1 MQPTEIT
8 RPEPR
13 VLPYGSVVQFDSFE
27 LRLETGELRRD
38 GMRVRLQTKPFQI
51 LAALLER
58 PGHVVTREELR
69 ARLWPSDT
77 FVDFESGLN
86 TAANRLRI
94 ALGDSAENPRYIET
108 LARIGYRFVAPVRRA
123 AASGVVELL
132 VTTLEPPAALQPN
145 GSAEIVTSAGDPPRA
160 QPPSNR
166 WRLPWHWRR
175 LAVASGATL
184 VLFGAGLLAGRYSAS
199 RQEWSVRQISFRRG
213 VVTSARFTPSGE
225 VVYSARWSGAPPRLF
240 LNDTLSP
247 ESRDLGLAET
257 RLAAVNASSE
267 LALFQHE
274 RPGLLAR
281 VPLHGGSPRL
291 VAKSVAAA
299 DFSPLGGELCVA
311 VSSPSGVTVEMPPG
325 NALYRTSGW
334 IDVLRVSPD
343 GRSIA
348 FLEHELSVDDAG
360 SVVLIDSDHKVRR
373 LSTGWASIVGLAW
386 APSGREIFI
395 SAARSG
401 ALLNVWAV
409 TRDGGVRHVA
419 STPDS
424 FVIFDVA
431 RDGRVLASR
440 FNRRQNMIIGETRAG
455 SAEDAS
461 WFDWTRAVAMS
472 DDGDRVLFDETG
484 AGGGDSQAVFL
495 RHVGDRAVERVAEG
509 HALDLSTDGRSALTQ
524 STRRPSEI
532 TLITWP
538 DVRRTISAPGLTYQS
553 AHFIPGG
560 NTILVQANAPGK
572 PQQLYVQDLSTAAL
586 RAVPASE
593 GLKWPMPS
601 PNGRFAAGTAD
612 YAHLVVVDLGLGT
625 RQEMELPR
633 PGTLVR
639 WISPERIVFFEP
651 GSTPLALWT
660 FDLKRQTVSPLADV
674 PAPDSQFRGSVS
686 GFLLSADLR
695 RYAYSYVQASS
706 ELLLIQGWK

>member
-13 VLPYGSVVQFDSFE
+13 VLPHGGVVQFDSFE

-58 PGHVVTREELR
+58 PGRVVTREELR

-108 LARIGYRFVAPVRRA
+108 LARIGYRFVAPVRRPA
-123 AASGVVELL
+123 ESGVVELL
-132 VTTLEPPAALQPN
+132 VSTNEPPAAVPAN
-145 GSAEIVTSAGDPPRA
+145 GAAEIVTSASEQPRL
-160 QPPSNR
+160 QPPSRR
-166 WRLPWHWRR
+166 WPLPWYWRR
-175 LAVASGATL
+175 LAAAAGAIL
-184 VLFGAGLLAGRYSAS
+184 ALFGGGILAGRYLAS

-213 VVTSARFTPSGE
+213 LVASARFTPSGE
-225 VVYSARWSGAPPRLF
+225 VVYSARWSGAPPRVF

-247 ESRDLGLAET
+247 ESRDLGLADM
-257 RLAAVNASSE
+257 RLASVSASSE
-267 LALFQHE
+267 LALFEHE
-274 RPGLLAR
+274 KPGLLAR
-281 VPLHGGSPRL
+281 VPLHGGSPRV

-311 VSSPSGVTVEMPPG
+311 VGSLSGVTVEMPPG
-325 NALYRTSGW
+325 NVLYRTSGW

-348 FLEHELSVDDAG
+348 LLEHELAVDDAG
-360 SVVLIDSDHKVRR
+360 SVVLIDGDRKVSR
-373 LSTGWASIVGLAW
+373 LSTGWASVVGLAW
-386 APSGREIFI
+386 APSGSEIFF

-401 ALLNVWAV
+401 ALLNVWAAN
-409 TRDGGVRHVA
+409 RDGRVRHVA

-424 FVIFDVA
+424 FVIFDIA
-431 RDGRVLASR
+431 HDGRVLASR
-440 FNRRQNMIIGETRAG
+440 FNRRLNMMIGETRAG
-455 SAEDAS
+455 SADDAS
-461 WFDWTRAVAMS
+461 WFDWTRAVAIS

-484 AGGGDSQAVFL
+484 AGGGDNQAVFL
-495 RHVGDRAVERVAEG
+495 RYVGDRAVERVGDG
-509 HALDLSTDGRSALTQ
+509 HALDLSADGRSALTQ
-524 STRRPSEI
+524 FTRRPSQI

-553 AHFIPGG
+553 ARFIPGG

-586 RAVPASE
+586 RAVPGGE
-593 GLKWPMPS
+593 GLRWPIPS
-601 PNGRFAAGTAD
+601 PDGQFAAGTMD
-612 YAHLVVVDLGLGT
+612 YQHLIVVDLVHGT
-625 RQEMELPR
+625 RQEMKLPR
-633 PGTLVR
+633 PGSLVR

-660 FDLKRQTVSPLADV
+660 FDLKRQKASPLAEV
-674 PAPDSQFRGSVS
+674 PSPDAQFRGGV
-686 GFLLSADLR
+686 GEFLLSADLR
-695 RYAYSYVQASS
+695 RFAYSYVQASS